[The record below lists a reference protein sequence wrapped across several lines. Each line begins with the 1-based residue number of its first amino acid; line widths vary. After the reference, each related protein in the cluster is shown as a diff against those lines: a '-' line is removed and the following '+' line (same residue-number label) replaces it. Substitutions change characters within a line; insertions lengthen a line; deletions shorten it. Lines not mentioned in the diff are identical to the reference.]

1 MLIVSQFCSWHLNIV
16 CDNQSRL
23 NWLWL
28 DFIELQFI
36 SKFHKLFCFLT
47 DLSRNRFCEL
57 PEDVTSFAFLERLL
71 LYHNAIRSIPE
82 SVRGLHSLTYL
93 DLRSNQ
99 LTVLPREI
107 CLLPLQ
113 IFLISNNRLTT
124 LPDELGRMSDL
135 TELDAGCNQ
144 LTHLPARLSE
154 LTNLRALCLRS
165 NQLVYLPRGKILQ
178 NRFAKVV

>member
-1 MLIVSQFCSWHLNIV
+1 MTLIDVVAS
-16 CDNQSRL
+16 
-23 NWLWL
+23 
-28 DFIELQFI
+28 
-36 SKFHKLFCFLT
+36 LFS

-165 NQLVYLPRGKILQ
+165 NQLVYLPRGKIFIACAFCETCLINFLLRTQ
-178 NRFAKVV
+178 SSQVSASFHSM

>member
-1 MLIVSQFCSWHLNIV
+1 MTLTF
-16 CDNQSRL
+16 R
-23 NWLWL
+23 
-28 DFIELQFI
+28 EL
-36 SKFHKLFCFLT
+36 KLRFFCFSLVS

-165 NQLVYLPRGKILQ
+165 NQLVYLPRGKNSALIT
-178 NRFAKVV
+178 FSKVVQSTQLFYFLQS

>member
-1 MLIVSQFCSWHLNIV
+1 MFS
-16 CDNQSRL
+16 
-23 NWLWL
+23 
-28 DFIELQFI
+28 
-36 SKFHKLFCFLT
+36 

-113 IFLISNNRLTT
+113 IFLISNNRLTS

-165 NQLVYLPRGKILQ
+165 NQLVYLPRGKKHENSQRPLMKLVLIDSFLLARRAHKSQPRFTRRELQ
-178 NRFAKVV
+178 QNCVTAA

>member
-1 MLIVSQFCSWHLNIV
+1 MIRHHY
-16 CDNQSRL
+16 
-23 NWLWL
+23 
-28 DFIELQFI
+28 IEFYF
-36 SKFHKLFCFLT
+36 S

-57 PEDVTSFAFLERLL
+57 PEDITSFSFLERLL

-82 SVRGLHSLTYL
+82 SVRSMHSLTYL

-107 CLLPLQ
+107 CYLPLQ

-124 LPDELGRMSDL
+124 LPDELGRMNEL

-144 LTHLPARLSE
+144 LTHLPARLNE
-154 LTNLRALCLRS
+154 LTNLRSLCLRN
-165 NQLVYLPRGKILQ
+165 NQLMYLPRGKIS
-178 NRFAKVV
+178 RR

>member
-1 MLIVSQFCSWHLNIV
+1 M
-16 CDNQSRL
+16 
-23 NWLWL
+23 
-28 DFIELQFI
+28 
-36 SKFHKLFCFLT
+36 
-47 DLSRNRFCEL
+47 SRNRFCEL

-113 IFLISNNRLTT
+113 IFLISNNRLTS

-144 LTHLPARLSE
+144 LTHVPARLSE
-154 LTNLRALCLRS
+154 LTNLRSLCLRS
-165 NQLVYLPRGKILQ
+165 NQLVYLPRGELLDL
-178 NRFAKVV
+178 KVVQFIELN